1 MKRIFI
7 SIFLYTLF
15 LGGFISVITGYYF
28 LNVDEL
34 SLYKK
39 LIPENKTVSIVLYD
53 GKHLSGQIKAIER
66 KDGRI
71 VLSVDGQ
78 KIPVEKIRFIDK
90 TDINSIVINQLS
102 RNGTIGIILAG
113 FGGFFMILSV
123 LLKDYI

>member
-28 LNVDEL
+28 LNIDEL

-39 LIPENKTVSIVLYD
+39 FIPENKTVSIVLYD

-66 KDGRI
+66 KNDKI

-102 RNGTIGIILAG
+102 HNGTIGIILAG